1 MKHMQILRSLGAITS
16 LFNKEIAEEV
26 YSNGE
31 ATKAALI
38 EAIESDLTGS
48 IIDKMYK
55 TALIYNL
62 LPTANLQHSS

>member
-38 EAIESDLTGS
+38 EAIESD
-48 IIDKMYK
+48 
-55 TALIYNL
+55 
-62 LPTANLQHSS
+62 